1 MSVSTT
7 LESLLELVGL
17 PAPLPQDPL
26 PTLARWLDEAVQ
38 AARSPNPDAFVL
50 ATVGADGRPAAR
62 VVLCKG
68 LDTSRGSILFFTNYQ
83 SRKAAE
89 LEATGRAA
97 GVFHWDHAGRQA
109 RFEGRVERA
118 PDRTSDDYFASR
130 PLLARLGAW
139 ASQQSRPLD
148 SRTDLLRSL
157 RAVMERFDVSVM
169 DVLANRQGPTIPRPP
184 HWGGY
189 LVHLDA
195 VELWVGGS
203 GRLHDRARWQRS
215 LDPPGPWSAQRLQ
228 P

>member
-1 MSVSTT
+1 MSVAHT

-17 PAPLPQDPL
+17 PTPLPDDPL
-26 PTLARWLDEAVQ
+26 PTLARWLDEART
-38 AARSPNPDAFVL
+38 AARVPNPDAFTL
-50 ATVGADGRPAAR
+50 ATVGPEGRPSAR

-68 LDTSRGSILFFTNYQ
+68 IDPAEGSILFFTNYH

-89 LEATGRAA
+89 LDANPRAA

-109 RFEGRVERA
+109 RFEGSVTRASDRV
-118 PDRTSDDYFASR
+118 SDHYFATR
-130 PLLARLGAW
+130 PLLSRLGAW
-139 ASQQSRPLD
+139 ASQQSRPLA
-148 SRTDLLRSL
+148 SRTDLLRSI
-157 RAVMERFDVSVM
+157 RQTMDRFGVSAL
-169 DVLANRQGPTIPRPP
+169 DLLANRQGPPIPRPP

-189 LVHLDA
+189 VIHLDA

-215 LDPPGPWSAQRLQ
+215 LNPPTPWSAQRLQ